1 MGSTEIC
8 KVADFGLLREIPR
21 DDSIYHSQHNVP
33 CPIRWMP
40 PESIS
45 DRHFSPASD
54 VWSFGVLVWEMFN
67 PTKLPYAK
75 YDNIGC
81 ATKVGEAVLFDV
93 VEGMHDSF
101 DLFIYEAMCMW
112 YECNEYIPG
121 RGITL
126 IIIIHVLMRDEKE
139 ERKKQ
144 ARSRKCSQ
152 CPHGCE
158 VDLVL
163 SLSAPLPPLS
173 PFSPYAPFL
182 APSSPSLSLPPLS
195 PFSPSPLSLPSP
207 PTPPPSPLSRSLP
220 PPSRSLLPPLSFPPP
235 PLSPP
240 LSLSLPP
247 LSPFSPYAPSP
258 PLSRTMADSS
268 LANSRYTPGSLLCN
282 IIYCLANV
290 HIHVHVHAVIYNNII
305 IAIYVHCRYTMQC
318 CNDVLAPTILA
329 FH

>member
-1 MGSTEIC
+1 MGMHYISERGLVHRVREGGGVIHHPQETHTHCDTSIPPLSSSSSSSLLLLPPPPLPSLSPPPLPPPPSQDLAARNVLVGSTEIC

-101 DLFIYEAMCMW
+101 DLFIHEAMCMW
-112 YECNEYIPG
+112 CECNEYIPG

-126 IIIIHVLMRDEKE
+126 IIIIHV
-139 ERKKQ
+139 
-144 ARSRKCSQ
+144 
-152 CPHGCE
+152 
-158 VDLVL
+158 
-163 SLSAPLPPLS
+163 
-173 PFSPYAPFL
+173 
-182 APSSPSLSLPPLS
+182 
-195 PFSPSPLSLPSP
+195 
-207 PTPPPSPLSRSLP
+207 
-220 PPSRSLLPPLSFPPP
+220 
-235 PLSPP
+235 
-240 LSLSLPP
+240 
-247 LSPFSPYAPSP
+247 
-258 PLSRTMADSS
+258 
-268 LANSRYTPGSLLCN
+268 
-282 IIYCLANV
+282 
-290 HIHVHVHAVIYNNII
+290 
-305 IAIYVHCRYTMQC
+305 
-318 CNDVLAPTILA
+318 
-329 FH
+329 